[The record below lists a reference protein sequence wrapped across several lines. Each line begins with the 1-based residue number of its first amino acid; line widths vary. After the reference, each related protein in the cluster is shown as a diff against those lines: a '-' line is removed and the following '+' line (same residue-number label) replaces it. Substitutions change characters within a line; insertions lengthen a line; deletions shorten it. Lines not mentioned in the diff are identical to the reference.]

1 MGIDIYFQDGTK
13 KNYTTFEEITC
24 LCNYNDIIK
33 LYCNH
38 NQLTELPKLPD
49 SLTCLY
55 CSYNQLK
62 ELPELPDNLEIL
74 YCYNNQLTEL
84 PKLPDSITRL
94 TCYHNP
100 IYDFLKSYFNKN
112 DEIKNINEYREWKL
126 NYQKKFILKI
136 ENWFLECKGNPEYD
150 YCRKII
156 NTMYEEDYPE

>member
-24 LCNYNDIIK
+24 LSNYNDIIK
-33 LYCNH
+33 LECNN
-38 NQLTELPKLPD
+38 NQLTV
-49 SLTCLY
+49 
-55 CSYNQLK
+55 
-62 ELPELPDNLEIL
+62 LPELPDNLEIL

-112 DEIKNINEYREWKL
+112 DEIKNINEYQEWKL

-136 ENWFLECKGNPEYD
+136 ENWFLECKGNPKYA
-150 YCRKII
+150 YCRKVV
-156 NTMYEEDYPE
+156 NTFYDEDYPE